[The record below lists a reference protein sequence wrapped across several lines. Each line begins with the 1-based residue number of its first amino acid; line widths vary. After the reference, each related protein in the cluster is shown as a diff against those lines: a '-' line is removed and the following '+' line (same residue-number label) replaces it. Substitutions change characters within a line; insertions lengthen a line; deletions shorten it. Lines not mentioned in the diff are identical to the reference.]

1 LDAQFAHSPFI
12 EVLMIWQRIR
22 KFRGLM
28 IIMLWQAAPPVTVT
42 ESGGRIQYGFGY
54 GQGRID
60 DILFAGGGCD
70 APPAEPELQTYRPKS
85 VGVSVSG
92 WTSPRLRLS
101 GAFGFTS
108 ADTASLSG
116 ANAKAIVAGEWR
128 LFGGG
133 AGFSADAYGLLPGV
147 YFRAG
152 PLDKLHGRL
161 DFPDLSLPVSST
173 GVGRLGLAYNQTD
186 TGFGAFVGV
195 PICYTS
201 CNYGE
206 GGVRADIRIPVGP
219 SFDLSLSGF
228 RNTVED
234 VGEQQKFWG
243 VAVGG
248 QIKR

>member
-1 LDAQFAHSPFI
+1 
-12 EVLMIWQRIR
+12 MIWQRIR

-28 IIMLWQAAPPVTVT
+28 VIMLWQAAPPVTVT
-42 ESGGRIQYGFGY
+42 ESGGRMQYGFGY

-70 APPAEPELQTYRPKS
+70 APPAEPERETYRPKS

-92 WTSPRLRLS
+92 WSSPRLRLS
-101 GAFGFTS
+101 GAFAMTS

-128 LFGGG
+128 MFGAG
-133 AGFSADAYGLLPGV
+133 AGFSADASGLLPGV
-147 YFRAG
+147 YLRTG
-152 PLDKLHGRL
+152 PLEKLHARL
-161 DFPDLSLPVSST
+161 DFPDVSLPVSST
-173 GVGRLGLAYNQTD
+173 GVGRAGIAYNQTD

-201 CNYGE
+201 CNYGD
-206 GGVRADIRIPVGP
+206 GGLRADIRIPLGY

-228 RNTVED
+228 RNTAED

-243 VAVGG
+243 IAVGG